1 MSTFIETLE
10 KYFPAASCPKVLET
24 VQNEGIKLSFVP
36 SKKTFYGRYT
46 CKRDEFSV
54 PTIKICV
61 IGGKYNQLFTFIHEI
76 AHHFVWQ
83 KTRVNHGHDMV
94 WQGYFQKIIG
104 DWLKFFP
111 QEIADKIFDEFMMG
125 HISATGIEVQGVLD
139 KYDFPD
145 RKTENRVSDDG
156 LVTVASLPVGAVFKS
171 GNRYFEKSYLMRKN
185 YVCYELPWRIKWR
198 FGGGCRVE
206 KATESDVPKQKLT
219 VRTMEVE
226 NGQFVEKSRET
237 VEI

>member
-145 RKTENRVSDDG
+145 RKTENRS
-156 LVTVASLPVGAVFKS
+156 
-171 GNRYFEKSYLMRKN
+171 
-185 YVCYELPWRIKWR
+185 
-198 FGGGCRVE
+198 
-206 KATESDVPKQKLT
+206 
-219 VRTMEVE
+219 
-226 NGQFVEKSRET
+226 
-237 VEI
+237 